1 MPAIEALLQTSIEA
15 HEAGDLRLAAEGF
28 AAVLAVAPEL
38 PDAWYNAGLVAFQSG
53 QNDQAIA
60 ALERA
65 AALQPE
71 PEYLTD
77 LAAIYQTIGDDS
89 RADQLLSTAIAI
101 DSDYGPAHFHRGV
114 VLSSQNR
121 FDEALLHLHRAID
134 LDYGVDS
141 SLQQIGLVYDRAGDS
156 ASAIQAYESALA
168 INPQLTHCLERISHY
183 SILGTHEL
191 NFESITQVEHL
202 GTVFAQCPSHR
213 QRGAKL
219 LVAAGLFFE
228 QSEANETRD

>member
-15 HEAGDLRLAAEGF
+15 FEAGDLQLAAEGF
-28 AAVLAVAPEL
+28 AAVVAVAPEL
-38 PDAWYNAGLVAFQSG
+38 PDAWYNAGLVAFQAG

-60 ALERA
+60 AMEQA
-65 AALQPE
+65 VSLQPE

-77 LAAIYQTIGDDS
+77 LAAIYQTVGDDT

-101 DSDYGPAHFHRGV
+101 DGDYGPAHFHRGV

-121 FDEALLHLHRAID
+121 FDEALQHLHRAID
-134 LDYGVDS
+134 LDYSLDTT
-141 SLQQIGLVYDRAGDS
+141 LQQIGLVFDRVGDS
-156 ASAIQAYESALA
+156 MSAIRSYESALA
-168 INPQLTHCLERISHY
+168 LNPQLPQCLERLSHH

-191 NFESITQVEHL
+191 NFETITQVEHL
-202 GTVFAQCPSHR
+202 GSVFAQCPSHR

-228 QSEANETRD
+228 QSETHD